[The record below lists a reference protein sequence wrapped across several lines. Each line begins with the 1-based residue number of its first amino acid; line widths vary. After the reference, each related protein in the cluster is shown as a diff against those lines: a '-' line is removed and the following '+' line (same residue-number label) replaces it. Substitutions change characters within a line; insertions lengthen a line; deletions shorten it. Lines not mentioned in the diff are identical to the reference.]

1 MPITASTNTFRA
13 FRNRNFSLFFT
24 GQSVS
29 QIGTWMQRTAV
40 SWVIYS
46 VSHSAFMLGMAI
58 FAQQFPAFLFS
69 LYGGVVADRYSRRKI
84 LLITQSASMIQ
95 AIVLALLIL
104 ANHYVIWEILALSS
118 LLGIINAFDVP
129 ARQPMIHEMVSH
141 SEDIPNALALNS
153 AMVNIA
159 RLVGPALSGF
169 VLQAFGAGI
178 CFSVNAISFMAVIIS
193 LLLMQLPPFTPPAV
207 KKKIVHE
214 LTEGF
219 VYLKNTP
226 SISIVLLLMAWMS
239 LLILPYDTMVPVFA
253 KMIFHGNAAT
263 FGYISSFIGAGAI
276 AGSLLMAS
284 VKKAG
289 KLDRVLIISIV
300 ILGIG
305 LIFFSRISN
314 FMMAMPFAVLIG
326 AGSMLPMT
334 AAITII
340 QMEAAAAMRGRV
352 MSYIAMAYF
361 GLLPLGS
368 LLVGY
373 VSQKISVSLTML
385 IQGLIALVIAT
396 AFYRIFQSNNK
407 PINQ

>member
-1 MPITASTNTFRA
+1 
-13 FRNRNFSLFFT
+13 
-24 GQSVS
+24 
-29 QIGTWMQRTAV
+29 
-40 SWVIYS
+40 
-46 VSHSAFMLGMAI
+46 
-58 FAQQFPAFLFS
+58 
-69 LYGGVVADRYSRRKI
+69 
-84 LLITQSASMIQ
+84 
-95 AIVLALLIL
+95 
-104 ANHYVIWEILALSS
+104 
-118 LLGIINAFDVP
+118 
-129 ARQPMIHEMVSH
+129 
-141 SEDIPNALALNS
+141 
-153 AMVNIA
+153 
-159 RLVGPALSGF
+159 
-169 VLQAFGAGI
+169 
-178 CFSVNAISFMAVIIS
+178 MAVIIS

>member
-46 VSHSAFMLGMAI
+46 VSHSAFMLGLAI

>member
-104 ANHYVIWEILALSS
+104 ANHYVVWEILALSS

-141 SEDIPNALALNS
+141 AEDIPNALALNS

-396 AFYRIFQSNNK
+396 AFYRIFQSTNK